1 MTAPIPGSASDT
13 AKAQGTPRG
22 CDRRRAMD
30 RRLAQRNLTAGLLAA
45 GLGLLLFG
53 LSFFIA
59 VIYIS

>member
-1 MTAPIPGSASDT
+1 
-13 AKAQGTPRG
+13 
-22 CDRRRAMD
+22 MD

-59 VIYIS
+59 VFYIS